1 MLTIQAKSVSSGV
14 AIGKIFLYQ
23 KNRLSI
29 ERRQISDPAAEIER
43 FHEAKQ
49 NADEEWQKVYRETE
63 ESLGEDNAAIFEVYR
78 MLLKDENF
86 VQSVENKITE
96 QSLNAEAAVAD
107 TAKELYRQFA
117 AMEDDY
123 MQARALD
130 IQDVGERL
138 LVMLGDEQEMHPVL
152 TEDSIVL
159 ADNLTPS
166 QTVRLDKKKIL
177 AFVTVRGSLH
187 SHVAVLARGMN
198 IPALVAAPVSITQDL
213 SGRLAVVDGGQGM
226 LYVDPDRS
234 LLRHMRAQTKEQ
246 VEKGELLRSLKGKED
261 ITQDG
266 RRLTVN
272 ANISGIQDL
281 AAVLENDAGGI
292 GLLRSEFLYL
302 QKDRYPTEEELFEA
316 YKTAAE
322 TMAGKTVVI
331 RTMDIGADKNAA
343 YFGLKKEENPAM
355 GMRAVRIYLERPH
368 LLKTQLRAI
377 FRAAVYGNVAVMYP
391 MIISVPE
398 IRQLKAIAGEVL
410 TELKEKGIPHVA
422 VRQGIMIETPA
433 AALISE
439 ELAKE
444 ADFFSIGTNDLTQY
458 TLAIDRQNPDL
469 ESFYDPHHP
478 AVLRMIAMTAE
489 NARKAGIPVAVCG
502 DLGADPSLTDWF
514 IRIGVEAISVSPNS
528 VLPMRKHIRELA
540 ISE

>member
-1 MLTIQAKSVSSGV
+1 MLTIQAKSVSGGV

-410 TELKEKGIPHVA
+410 TELKEKGISHA
-422 VRQGIMIETPA
+422 SVRQGIMIETPA

-528 VLPMRKHIRELA
+528 VLPMRKHIRELT